1 MVEKFNEYKMCL
13 VGEEILGVPGIG
25 YVEGMACGCA
35 YIGLDSPMYRNLG
48 LIPGVHYISYDGT
61 KEGLRQVIELNTIT
75 VSTYKKRHDS
85 KLQVAYQTNLL
96 SFNHF
101 FCSTIKLKINRSAT
115 TDPLKF

>member
-61 KEGLRQVIELNTIT
+61 KEGLRQVVEYYQQEEHQKELEQIAKTGCEYVRTNFNANAVAEKLIDNL
-75 VSTYKKRHDS
+75 KK
-85 KLQVAYQTNLL
+85 
-96 SFNHF
+96 
-101 FCSTIKLKINRSAT
+101 KIVNRR
-115 TDPLKF
+115 